1 MSRQAA
7 TSNASD
13 ATEMSAGRLSIFRWL
28 LVALPGVVAA
38 GLILLPFLNKA
49 FHIDDLTFLLQA
61 EHILKDPWHPTA
73 FDMVFHGEKGRN
85 SEGMVSGPIMALLL
99 IPSILSGGSEWIAH
113 LTQYVALVVGLLSLA
128 SLALRMRFSPVKAA
142 LATLL
147 LACSP
152 GVLAMTSSAM
162 ADVPAMS
169 LGILAMGRL
178 YAWKQ
183 ERQWGQGATAG
194 VLLALAAL
202 TRPQLLLLLAV
213 GAIWL
218 LDDVTW
224 KGVWLHW
231 FRAFLKK
238 TSLPFVIAFVLLA
251 ATTYLLRDPQAGRN
265 MAGATVDWASHR
277 LLYLNENLANLPLQ
291 WVLSFPLAIF
301 WVSLHGRRFLRSG
314 LSLAAFLVGIE
325 LALATHWTKW
335 YWLCAPATGLGL
347 AVLVDILVDAW
358 RRRDHL
364 QFVCG
369 LWLLIAAPAAIYHH
383 LPVKYL
389 VPSAP
394 AMALLIVR
402 DLDFKQ
408 RLRTFCLVTPVVAAC
423 VLLSVLILRADA
435 AQAEIGRRGGRL
447 IAERIYESPDRKVW
461 LDGAWGFQW
470 YGMKAGAVPM
480 TSTPPFPQPGDLVV
494 VGPQGKLASKLVP
507 RRTRLFVKDYAAS
520 GGRVM
525 QDGAGFHSNPTG
537 PLPWSWGKS
546 SRGKL
551 EVFAVDPTE
560 P

>member
-1 MSRQAA
+1 MLPQSVTPNANDAA
-7 TSNASD
+7 SIA
-13 ATEMSAGRLSIFRWL
+13 EMRWSIARWL
-28 LVALPGVVAA
+28 LVALPGVVLA
-38 GLILLPFLNKA
+38 GLILMPFLNKA

-61 EHILKDPWHPTA
+61 EHVLKDPWHPTA

-85 SEGMVSGPIMALLL
+85 SDGMVSGPIMALLL
-99 IPSILSGGSEWIAH
+99 IPSVLRGGSEWIAH
-113 LTQYVALVVGLLSLA
+113 LTQFVVLVVGLLSLA
-128 SLALRMRFSPVKAA
+128 SLALRLSFPPVKAA

-169 LGILAMGRL
+169 LGILAMERL
-178 YAWKQ
+178 YVWKQ
-183 ERQWGQGATAG
+183 ERRWWQGTTAG
-194 VLLALAAL
+194 VALAMAAL
-202 TRPQLLLLLAV
+202 TRPQLLLLLPV

-218 LDDVTW
+218 LADETW
-224 KGVWLHW
+224 KGVWWHW
-231 FRAFLKK
+231 FRAFLKGI
-238 TSLPFVIAFVLLA
+238 SFPFVAAVVLLV

-265 MAGATVDWASHR
+265 MAGATVTWASR
-277 LLYLNENLANLPLQ
+277 RFVNLNENLANLPLQ

-301 WVSLHGRRFLRSG
+301 WVGIHGRRFSRS
-314 LSLAAFLVGIE
+314 SLTLVAFVVGIE
-325 LALATHWTKW
+325 LALATHWTNW

-347 AVLVDILVDAW
+347 AVLVDVLVDGW

-369 LWLLIAAPAAIYHH
+369 LWLLIAVPAAVYHH

-394 AMALLIVR
+394 AMALLIAR
-402 DLDFKQ
+402 DLDVK
-408 RLRTFCLVTPVVAAC
+408 RWLRTFCLVTPVVAAC
-423 VLLSVLILRADA
+423 VLLSVLIIQADA

-447 IAERIYESPDRKVW
+447 IAEKVSEVTDRRVW

-470 YGMKAGAVPM
+470 YGMKAGARPM
-480 TSTPPFPQPGDLVV
+480 TTTPPFPEPGDIVV
-494 VGPQGKLASKLVP
+494 VGPQGKLVSKLVP
-507 RRTRLFVKDYAAS
+507 RRTRLFVKDYNTR

-525 QDGAGFHSNPTG
+525 QDGAGFHSNPIG

-551 EVFAVDPTE
+551 EVFSVDPTG

>member
-1 MSRQAA
+1 MLPQSVTPNANDAA
-7 TSNASD
+7 SIA
-13 ATEMSAGRLSIFRWL
+13 EMRWSIARWL
-28 LVALPGVVAA
+28 LVALPGVVLA
-38 GLILLPFLNKA
+38 GLILMPFLNKA

-61 EHILKDPWHPTA
+61 EHVLKDPWHPTA

-85 SEGMVSGPIMALLL
+85 SDGMVSGPIMAVLL
-99 IPSILSGGSEWIAH
+99 IPSVLSGGSEWIAH
-113 LTQYVALVVGLLSLA
+113 LTQLVVLLVGLLALA
-128 SLALRMRFSPVKAA
+128 SLALRLGFSPVRAS

-169 LGILAMGRL
+169 LGILAMERL
-178 YAWKQ
+178 HAWKR
-183 ERQWGQGATAG
+183 EHRWWQGATAG
-194 VLLALAAL
+194 VALALAAL
-202 TRPQLLLLLAV
+202 TRPQLLFLLPV

-218 LDDVTW
+218 LTDETW

-231 FRAFLKK
+231 FRAFLKR
-238 TSLPFVIAFVLLA
+238 TSLPFVIALVLIA
-251 ATTYLLRDPQAGRN
+251 ATTHLLRDPQAGRN
-265 MAGATVDWASHR
+265 MAGATVNWASRR
-277 LLYLNENLANLPLQ
+277 LVNLNENLANLPLQ

-301 WVSLHGRRFLRSG
+301 WVGIHGGRFSRSAVT
-314 LSLAAFLVGIE
+314 LVAFLVGIE
-325 LALATHWTKW
+325 LTLATHWTNW

-347 AVLVDILVDAW
+347 AVLVDILVDGW

-369 LWLLIAAPAAIYHH
+369 LWLLIAAPAAVYHH

-394 AMALLIVR
+394 AMALLIAR
-402 DLDFKQ
+402 DLDLKH
-408 RLRTFCLVTPVVAAC
+408 RLRTFCLVTHVVAAC
-423 VLLSVLILRADA
+423 LLLSVLIIQADA

-447 IAERIYESPDRKVW
+447 IAEKVRESPDRKVW

-470 YGMKAGAVPM
+470 YGMKAGASPM
-480 TSTPPFPQPGDLVV
+480 TTTPPFPGPGDIIV
-494 VGPQGKLASKLVP
+494 VGPQGKLTNKLVP
-507 RRTRLFVKDYAAS
+507 RRTRLFVKDYNTR

-525 QDGAGFHSNPTG
+525 QDGAGFHSNPIG

-551 EVFAVDPTE
+551 EVFSVDPTE